1 MKLLMICGLAAVL
14 AACSAHQSAQ
24 CASAASAASALPDA
38 AATRTRAALAPSKP
52 GRTCEDSRK
61 SASQAGRCDCTDQE
75 RMKARVPADQA
86 AI

>member
-14 AACSAHQSAQ
+14 AACTVHQSAQ
-24 CASAASAASALPDA
+24 CASAASALPDA
-38 AATRTRAALAPSKP
+38 AAARTRTALVPSEP
-52 GRTCEDSRK
+52 GRTCEDARQP
-61 SASQAGRCDCTDQE
+61 ASQAGRCDCTDQE

>member
-1 MKLLMICGLAAVL
+1 MKLLMICGLVAVL
-14 AACSAHQSAQ
+14 AACTAHQSAQ
-24 CASAASAASALPDA
+24 CASAASVASALPDA
-38 AATRTRAALAPSKP
+38 AAARTRTTLAPSKP
-52 GRTCEDSRK
+52 GRACEDARQ